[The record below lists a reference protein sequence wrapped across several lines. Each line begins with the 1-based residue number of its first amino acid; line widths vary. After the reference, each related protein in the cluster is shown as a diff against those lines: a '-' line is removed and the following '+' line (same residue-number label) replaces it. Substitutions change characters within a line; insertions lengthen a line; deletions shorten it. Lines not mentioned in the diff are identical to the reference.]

1 MCTPPLARRLA
12 DMIQIQNLTKDFGSR
27 TVVDNLSFEVRPGV
41 VTGFLGPNGAGK
53 STTMRMILGL
63 DRPTSG
69 QALIDGVRYRDLPRP
84 LTMVGALLDAR
95 WVHGQR
101 SARAHLAWLAAS
113 NDLPR
118 GRVDEVL
125 DLVLSLIHISEPT
138 RLGMIS
144 YAAMDFRDAQDELE
158 WARPNLRATAAAVR
172 LGHVRDVDDA
182 VEARA
187 ILDQLAAAALDRAA
201 ALAEVELDLSD
212 QAALSRVMARLITGR
227 AKVTGRWA

>member
-1 MCTPPLARRLA
+1 M
-12 DMIQIQNLTKDFGSR
+12 
-27 TVVDNLSFEVRPGV
+27 
-41 VTGFLGPNGAGK
+41 
-53 STTMRMILGL
+53 STTWTQ
-63 DRPTSG
+63 PAQT
-69 QALIDGVRYRDLPRP
+69 LISEATTGWEGIWS
-84 LTMVGALLDAR
+84 LTYAAGFGALN
-95 WVHGQR
+95 
-101 SARAHLAWLAAS
+101 LAMS
-113 NDLPR
+113 VP
-118 GRVDEVL
+118 
-125 DLVLSLIHISEPT
+125 
-138 RLGMIS
+138 LGVGVSIS

-201 ALAEVELDLSD
+201 ALAEVELNLSD

>member
-1 MCTPPLARRLA
+1 MTTLWAQPAGVLIEQA
-12 DMIQIQNLTKDFGSR
+12 DPGWEGIWALTFAAGHAAI
-27 TVVDNLSFEVRPGV
+27 NLSLAVP
-41 VTGFLGPNGAGK
+41 LGA
-53 STTMRMILGL
+53 S
-63 DRPTSG
+63 
-69 QALIDGVRYRDLPRP
+69 VE
-84 LTMVGALLDAR
+84 LT
-95 WVHGQR
+95 
-101 SARAHLAWLAAS
+101 
-113 NDLPR
+113 
-118 GRVDEVL
+118 
-125 DLVLSLIHISEPT
+125 
-138 RLGMIS
+138 
-144 YAAMDFRDAQDELE
+144 YAAMDFREAQDELE